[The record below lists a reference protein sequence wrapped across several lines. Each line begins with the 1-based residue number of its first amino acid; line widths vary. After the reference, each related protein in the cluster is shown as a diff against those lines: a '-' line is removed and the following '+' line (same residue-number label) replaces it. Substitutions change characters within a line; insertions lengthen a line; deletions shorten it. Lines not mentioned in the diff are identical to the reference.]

1 MSCQVFYTVH
11 ELMVNWPS
19 VRGLI
24 FTLVVVAHYQQLLWR
39 RGHCSVH
46 SVTKWVES
54 KKKFRGS

>member
-19 VRGLI
+19 VKRFN

-54 KKKFRGS
+54 EVHKK